1 MKFPKMEIE
10 DDIIIRL
17 SRKYRIKKLSFFGSI
32 LREDFGE
39 ISDIDVLVEFE
50 DDNEYSLFDL
60 LRIREEFEKVLGRKV
75 DLIEKESLRN
85 PYRRENILKNSRV
98 VYAA

>member
-17 SRKYRIKKLSFFGSI
+17 SRKYRIKELSFFGSI

-39 ISDIDVLVEFE
+39 TSDIDVLVEFE

-60 LRIREEFEKVLGRKV
+60 FRIKEEFEKVLGRKV

>member
-1 MKFPKMEIE
+1 MKFPKMEIK
-10 DDIIIRL
+10 DDIIIKL
-17 SRKYRIKKLSFFGSI
+17 SRKYRIKEMSFFGSI

-39 ISDIDVLVEFE
+39 ASDIDVLVEFE

-60 LRIREEFEKVLGRKV
+60 FRIREEFEKVLGRKV

-85 PYRRENILKNSRV
+85 PYRRESILKNSRV

>member
-10 DDIIIRL
+10 DDIIIKL
-17 SRKYRIKKLSFFGSI
+17 SRKYRIKEMSFFGSI

-39 ISDIDVLVEFE
+39 ASDIDVLVEFE

-60 LRIREEFEKVLGRKV
+60 FRIREEFEKVLGRKV